1 MCESKKQVKPY
12 FFVLILA
19 LGAAAALGLAFDL
32 AADLGLA
39 FVFVG
44 FLAVTF
50 FEGSELS
57 PEDSSMV
64 STAKPTF

>member
-1 MCESKKQVKPY
+1 MNPRPY

-19 LGAAAALGLAFDL
+19 LGVAAALGLAFDL

-39 FVFVG
+39 FVFTG
-44 FLAVTF
+44 FLAATF

-57 PEDSSMV
+57 SEDSSTV